1 MQSQLEAV
9 SRSLNLLQADSTNL
23 GEAANTWLMLSTST
37 ALTSELQEAVQQK
50 MKKAITPYHTFAKLV
65 TNKAGCPVP
74 MEMKEEVMEFLQDL
88 NPSFPGI
95 MAAFQTEDTSLF
107 PGSAFIPSI
116 KDILE
121 PMKYWK
127 YVAKNTKLLPLLEF
141 CRLAMRVLTCPSSSA
156 GNIEFGVL
164 KESPTITTSTTSFF
178 SIFLRP

>member
-9 SRSLNLLQADSTNL
+9 SRSLNLLQADYTNL
-23 GEAANTWLMLSTST
+23 GEATNTWLMLSTST

-50 MKKAITPYHTFAKLV
+50 MKKAITPYHMFAKMV
-65 TNKAGCPVP
+65 INKAGCCVP
-74 MEMKEEVMEFLQDL
+74 NEMKEEVMELLQDL

-107 PGSAFIPSI
+107 PASAFIPSI
-116 KDILE
+116 KNILE

-127 YVAKNTKLLPLLEF
+127 YIAKNTELLPLIEF
-141 CRLAMRVLTCPSSSA
+141 CQLAMKVLTCPSSSA

-164 KESPTITTSTTSFF
+164 KEY
-178 SIFLRP
+178 